1 MLSLER
7 LEKQLQDNT
16 KEVDSLHLLYSK
28 KFVRLEASLA
38 TQQLSY
44 EELQIQHK
52 QEVDASKQLL
62 SEERAAHQQTRDAST
77 ALTNLLK
84 EKVKWA

>member
-1 MLSLER
+1 MQSLER

-38 TQQLSY
+38 TQQQSY
-44 EELQIQHK
+44 EELQLQHQK
-52 QEVDASKQLL
+52 ELDAMKQLL
-62 SEERAAHQQTRDAST
+62 VDEKAAHQQTRDSAT

-84 EKVKWA
+84 EKVL